1 MAGFSFVNGWV
12 DAVCILRYR
21 AFATMMVGNMLKIG
35 NTVPAYLVGLDDQS
49 MSWLPDPVFY
59 IMLIV
64 FFMFGVSLYR
74 ILERGFGWS
83 AKHFAPAVVLWI
95 TLHDVLE
102 DFSGVGK
109 TMAPNRFN
117 VLRLAPVFGLQD
129 ALCVKNGFGSLPWCT
144 TNNVVT
150 IAFAASDVVLG
161 GATSEEK
168 AKLVSSLVMM
178 VSMISGAI
186 LGSCF
191 DAGVQFMEG
200 VFNVE
205 SGLEDY
211 DIAVIAPFLG
221 YLFWLTDRIFAQAPK
236 SARPAGEALLSPDTE
251 HLPAE
256 RPVRRAF
263 TIPLHKVESTLRL
276 AG

>member
-12 DAVCILRYR
+12 DAVCISRYH
-21 AFATMMVGNMLKIG
+21 AFATMMVGNMLNLG
-35 NTVPAYLVGLDDQS
+35 NCVPKSLGGLDHQS
-49 MSWLPDPVFY
+49 IPWLPDPVFY

-64 FFMFGVSLYR
+64 SFMLGVSLYR

-95 TLHDVLE
+95 TVHDVLE
-102 DFSGVGK
+102 AFSGIGE
-109 TMAPNRFN
+109 TMAPNRLN

-150 IAFAASDVVLG
+150 IAFAASDVFLG

-168 AKLVSSLVMM
+168 AKLVSSLVLM

-191 DAGVQFMEG
+191 DACVYFMEDIFK
-200 VFNVE
+200 VR

-221 YLFWLTDRIFAQAPK
+221 YLFWLTDYIFTEPHK
-236 SARPAGEALLSPDTE
+236 FARPACEALLSSETE
-251 HLPAE
+251 RQPAE
-256 RPVRRAF
+256 RPARRGF
-263 TIPLHKVESTLRL
+263 TRPLHEVESTLQL